1 MRSTRVTVP
10 ASPAGPPPRGALARR
25 IFSLS
30 GLVPLGAFLVVHV
43 VVNARAIRGEEA
55 FDSAVSALARVPGLR
70 LIEVVLVFAPL
81 VLHAAV
87 GLWLVATRASLHEP
101 SPYPRPMALTM
112 RATGVVAL
120 AFLALH
126 LPEMRVL
133 APGPRPQGGEL
144 LTILAADLSSTWLGV
159 PWVGVLYLLGAAA
172 VTLHFVAGA
181 WAFLVRLPR
190 GGSPASR
197 RWIAW
202 AAAALGVTMF
212 VLFADAVVLHATGSR
227 LFGSR
232 APAPPSQE
240 PCPLPAASA
249 P

>member
-1 MRSTRVTVP
+1 MPSTRVTVP
-10 ASPAGPPPRGALARR
+10 ASHAGPPQRGAIARR

-30 GLVPLGAFLVVHV
+30 GLLPLGAFLVLHV

-55 FDSAVSALARVPGLR
+55 FDAAVSLVQR
-70 LIEVVLVFAPL
+70 LPFVRLLEVLLIGAPL
-81 VLHAAV
+81 VLHAAL
-87 GLWLVATRASLHEP
+87 GLWLVATRAPLYEA
-101 SPYPRPMALTM
+101 SPYPRPMAVTM
-112 RATGVVAL
+112 RVTGVVAL

-144 LTILAADLSSTWLGV
+144 QTILAADLSSTWLGV
-159 PWVGVLYLLGAAA
+159 PWTGVAYLLGAAA

-181 WAFLVRLPR
+181 WGFFARLPR
-190 GGSPASR
+190 GASAVAR
-197 RWIAW
+197 RWGAW
-202 AAAALGVTMF
+202 AAAALGVTLF
-212 VLFADAVVLHATGSR
+212 VLFADVVVLHATGSR

-232 APAPPSQE
+232 APSPASQE
-240 PCPLPAASA
+240 PCPMPGASA

>member
-10 ASPAGPPPRGALARR
+10 ASHAGPPPRGALARR

-30 GLVPLGAFLVVHV
+30 GLVPLGAFLLVHV

-55 FDSAVSALARVPGLR
+55 FDAAVSGLARVPGVR
-70 LIEVVLVFAPL
+70 LVEVVFVFAPL

-101 SPYPRPMALTM
+101 SPYPRPMALAM

-120 AFLALH
+120 AFLAVH
-126 LPEMRVL
+126 LPQMRTL
-133 APGPRPQGGEL
+133 SPGPRPQGGEL
-144 LTILAADLSSTWLGV
+144 STILAADLSSTWLGV
-159 PWVGVLYLLGAAA
+159 PWIGALYLVGAAA

-181 WAFLVRLPR
+181 WGFLARLPL
-190 GGSPASR
+190 GESPAAR

-202 AAAALGVTMF
+202 AAAALGLTIF
-212 VLFADAVVLHATGSR
+212 VLFADAVVLHATGAR
-227 LFGSR
+227 LFGLH
-232 APAPPSQE
+232 APAPASQE
-240 PCPLPAASA
+240 PCPMPSAST